1 MKAYG
6 RFAARGIQM
15 PYQLT
20 ATILS
25 CVDALRQS
33 LQQRRVDEDK
43 ALGARGED
51 LAHRFLQR
59 RGYTVVARNW
69 RTPRGHREVDL
80 IAWQGQTLVFVEV
93 KTRRH
98 EEFLPVERAVDKDK
112 RENLKRAAMSYVLRA
127 QVPWEQV
134 RFDVVSVVMQP
145 TLLVRHTPDAFHP
158 DRRQRTRPVYAS
170 EIED

>member
-1 MKAYG
+1 MAP
-6 RFAARGIQM
+6 GINM
-15 PYQLT
+15 VSQLIVR
-20 ATILS
+20 ILS
-25 CVDALRQS
+25 SVDVLRHT
-33 LQQRRVDEDK
+33 LQRRVLGEDK
-43 ALGARGED
+43 ALGALGED

-59 RGYTVVARNW
+59 RGFTIVARNW

-98 EEFLPVERAVDKDK
+98 EEYLPVERAVDKDK

-127 QVPWEQV
+127 QIPWQHV
-134 RFDVVSVVMQP
+134 RFDVVSVVLQP
-145 TLLVRHTPDAFHP
+145 ALLVRHTPDAFHP
-158 DRRQRTRPVYAS
+158 DRGQRTRPVYVT